1 MDQQCAKGIFSH
13 FSQHTSVPT
22 ISSIGKSESRC
33 MQCLWT
39 VLFVVSF
46 GMLIYQDHL
55 IIIEYYEYPV
65 KTTVW
70 TETKEVPFPWV
81 TVCSVSPIQ
90 SLLMER
96 ASAISQG
103 RLEEFDKEFPLDVQE
118 NKTLMN
124 ILAMKLNQMNTS
136 VEADVMLQAKMK
148 LSFNS
153 LLYSQIGPEM
163 MGHMGLQWEDVV
175 VQCSYS
181 QIDCTKKE
189 YFSRNIDSHF
199 FNCYT
204 FEAWRATGSDW
215 IHFSG
220 DHASLRLVIYSG
232 RKSNIKKSPDNFYL
246 NNGIRVILHSPNTM
260 PCPQDK
266 GYDVLPGTSVILTTK
281 PQSFRRLSHPYGQ
294 CKNRVHTSKTNQTYK
309 QTSTEC
315 LVMKSL
321 EATAK
326 NCKCRDTIPG
336 QWLTVAYN
344 STLESCFKVTNL
356 SKSDWENANDSES
369 FQVEWSKKEKC
380 VKKSRSVMSL
390 LQNECP
396 PLCNETIFD
405 TSIHSLKAD
414 NADEIWEGAR
424 QMMEDNYDRSGHP
437 KKWQN
442 LVKLGLM
449 ERSIP
454 DKHGLV
460 HISVK
465 LEDKVAIQIIESPA
479 YSYDQALS
487 DLGGQ
492 LGLWIGVSLMA
503 LFELIPLSYNLIML
517 AWNRL
522 KERQRKMPTIV
533 KPIQDKKPNFSM
545 GSIFNDPDKVV

>member
-1 MDQQCAKGIFSH
+1 MKGIFSH

-22 ISSIGKSESRC
+22 ISSIGKSESRR

-39 VLFVVSF
+39 ILFAVSF
-46 GMLIYQDHL
+46 GILIYQGHV
-55 IIIEYYEYPV
+55 IIKHYFDYPV

-81 TVCSVSPIQ
+81 TVCSSSPIQ

-103 RLEEFDKEFPLDVQE
+103 RLEEFDKEFPLDDQE

-124 ILAMKLNQMNTS
+124 ILAMKLSQMNIS
-136 VEADVMLQAKMK
+136 VEADVMLQARMY

-153 LLYSQIGPEM
+153 LLYSQIGLEM

-175 VQCSYS
+175 VHCSYS
-181 QIDCTKKE
+181 LIDCTKKE

-204 FEAWRATGSDW
+204 FEAWRSTGSDW
-215 IHFSG
+215 ILFSG

-232 RKSNIKKSPDNFYL
+232 RKSNIKKSPDNFYP
-246 NNGIRVILHSPNTM
+246 NDGIRVILHSPNTV
-260 PCPQDK
+260 PHPQDS
-266 GYDVLPGTSVILTTK
+266 GYDVLPGTSLILTTK
-281 PQSFRRLSHPYGQ
+281 PQTFRRLSHPYGQ

-309 QTSTEC
+309 QPSTEC
-315 LVMKSL
+315 LVMKVL
-321 EATAK
+321 ETTAK
-326 NCKCRDTIPG
+326 NCKCRDTIPA
-336 QWLTVAYN
+336 QWLTIAYN

-356 SKSDWENANDSES
+356 SKSEWENANDSES

-390 LQNECP
+390 QPKICH

-405 TSIHSLKAD
+405 PSVHTLPGMTAD
-414 NADEIWEGAR
+414 NADETWEGAR
-424 QMMEDNYDRSGHP
+424 QMMEDNYNHSGYP

-442 LVKLGLM
+442 LVRLGLM
-449 ERSIP
+449 ERSISN
-454 DKHGLV
+454 KHGLV

-479 YSYDQALS
+479 YSYDQAMS

-492 LGLWIGVSLMA
+492 LGLWIGVSVMA
-503 LFELIPLSYNLIML
+503 LFELIPLFYNLIML
-517 AWNRL
+517 TWNRL
-522 KERQRKMPTIV
+522 NERQRKMLTTV
-533 KPIQDKKPNFSM
+533 EPIQENRASNSSI
-545 GSIFNDPDKVV
+545 GSIFKYK

>member
-1 MDQQCAKGIFSH
+1 MKGIFSH
-13 FSQHTSVPT
+13 FSQHTSIPT
-22 ISSIGKSESRC
+22 ISSIGKSDSRC
-33 MQCLWT
+33 MQCIWT
-39 VLFVVSF
+39 ILFAVSF
-46 GMLIYQDHL
+46 GMFIYEGHL
-55 IIIEYYEYPV
+55 IIKYYYEYPV
-65 KTTVW
+65 KTTVR

-103 RLEEFDKEFPLDVQE
+103 RLEEFDKEFPLDDQE

-136 VEADVMLQAKMK
+136 VEADVMLQAKMD

-153 LLYSQIGPEM
+153 LLYSQIGPDM
-163 MGHMGLQWEDVV
+163 MGNMGLQWEDVV
-175 VQCSYS
+175 VHCSYS

-215 IHFSG
+215 ILFSG
-220 DHASLRLVIYSG
+220 DHSSLRLVIYSG
-232 RKSNIKKSPDNFYL
+232 RKNNMKKSPDNFYL
-246 NNGIRVILHSPNTM
+246 NNGIRVILHSPNTI
-260 PCPQDK
+260 PRPQNS
-266 GYDVLPGTSVILTTK
+266 GYDVLPGTSLILTTN

-294 CKNRVHTSKTNQTYK
+294 CQDRVHTTKTSQTYK
-309 QTSTEC
+309 QTSTDC
-315 LVMKSL
+315 FAMKLL
-321 EATAK
+321 EATVK
-326 NCKCRDTIPG
+326 NCKCRDTIPV
-336 QWLTVAYN
+336 QWLTMAHN
-344 STLESCFKVTNL
+344 STVESCFKVKNL
-356 SKSDWENANDSES
+356 SKSEWENAKDLECS
-369 FQVEWSKKEKC
+369 QVDWSKKKEC
-380 VKKSRSVMSL
+380 LEKSRLSL
-390 LQNECP
+390 SLQQNECY

-405 TSIHSLKAD
+405 TSIHTLPGMTTD
-414 NADEIWEGAR
+414 NADETWEGAR
-424 QMMEDNYDRSGHP
+424 QMMVDNYNRSGHP

-465 LEDKVAIQIIESPA
+465 LEDKVAIQITESPG
-479 YSYDQALS
+479 YSYDQAMS

-492 LGLWIGVSLMA
+492 LGLWIGVSVMA

-517 AWNRL
+517 AWNTL
-522 KERQRKMPTIV
+522 NERQRKMLTRVEPFQEKIGHQIPQLV
-533 KPIQDKKPNFSM
+533 QFSNESKK
-545 GSIFNDPDKVV
+545 